1 QTLSGGGGSAARR
14 FRPWVWKGRAG
25 EHRSAQRTACPAQPC
40 RTGQAGS
47 RCNQETARANL
58 RPTLNLV
65 VFPMTNIENLCLNL
79 ATVGPQFGF
88 TEVLDAGLKHGFST
102 VSPWR
107 HHYEAIGVG
116 AAAKETRARGVKVD
130 TVCRIS
136 GFGPAVSGAQWSAA
150 LDEAK
155 ATIEEAVTLE
165 ARAIIYPGG
174 GVGEGSTI
182 EDARKRILDGLAQIA
197 PMAHEVGILILV
209 EPLHPVV
216 TADRGA
222 INTLGFALDLCDAVS
237 EGTGVAVDSYNVWW
251 DPQLEASMARA
262 GTRVQGFQV
271 RSEER
276 RVGKECRARRARGR
290 EHEQPYRHSRRARRQ
305 Q

>member
-1 QTLSGGGGSAARR
+1 
-14 FRPWVWKGRAG
+14 
-25 EHRSAQRTACPAQPC
+25 
-40 RTGQAGS
+40 
-47 RCNQETARANL
+47 
-58 RPTLNLV
+58 
-65 VFPMTNIENLCLNL
+65 MTNIENLCLNL

-262 GTRVQGFQV
+262 GTRVKGFQV
-271 RSEER
+271 SDWLMTTRHTAFDRGMVGDGVIDFRRIRSLVDGTGYAGPIEIEVLSEKDWWAR
-276 RVGKECRARRARGR
+276 DLDTVLSTARARINLHLGEA
-290 EHEQPYRHSRRARRQ
+290 Q
-305 Q
+305 